1 MDSGVI
7 FGTRTKTKCVTQ
19 KAYIELYSGPVYMM
33 HYKYA
38 SIIMMINISFM
49 YGMFIPCLFPITLLG
64 IINMYVNERIML
76 AYWYR

>member
-1 MDSGVI
+1 M

-19 KAYIELYSGPVYMM
+19 KAYIELYSGPVYQM

-38 SIIMMINISFM
+38 SVIMMINVSFM
-49 YGMFIPCLFPITLLG
+49 YGMFLPILFPITLFG
-64 IINMYVNERIML
+64 IWNMYVNERLLL